1 MSVLFHVCLCTR
13 HMPGVIQGYEILCN
27 WSFRWLWAAMWVL
40 GTKPRSS
47 AGTTSNSSPIS
58 TLQPL
63 HCSSLKLLKLTV
75 LRVKPQPLTMPT
87 RHTVGFACPFYILL
101 HICYWF
107 LFQRWWSFRSLH
119 VPSCSF
125 LLYGCTLCLLLPFL
139 WVVLF
144 ILRAC

>member
-13 HMPGVIQGYEILCN
+13 HMPGVIRGYEILCN

-47 AGTTSNSSPIS
+47 AGTTSNASPRS

-63 HCSSLKLLKLTV
+63 HRSSLKLLKFTV

-87 RHTVGFACPFYILL
+87 RDTVGFVCPFYILL

-107 LFQRWWSFRSLH
+107 VSTMVVFQVLT
-119 VPSCSF
+119 CAQ
-125 LLYGCTLCLLLPFL
+125 LLLPSL
-139 WVVLF
+139 WPHPLLAPPISVSSSLHP
-144 ILRAC
+144 